1 MVNLRTPTPLM
12 LRTLTH
18 LTDGVVIAVNGVVV
32 FVNDPFKKWVST
44 EFSLPLSPGKLVSI
58 CYHDLDLALMNFLTE
73 RYSGK
78 TTNIKVLVGKNQFYI
93 ELELGCET
101 DGPDEIRIVFVRDI
115 TNRINS
121 EKSLLSAKE
130 KAEEADKAKSLFLAN
145 MSHEI
150 RTPLNSVI
158 GFTGVLI
165 SETKNARHLEY
176 LHAIKKSGETLLELI
191 NDVLDLSK
199 IEAGKVELRYEE
211 VDVEGFASEVFQMFS
226 LRVAE
231 KALDFVLV
239 IEAGF
244 PTYILTDFMRLRQI
258 VLNLLSNAVKFTQQ
272 GAVTIT
278 IRLGLNKGNRG
289 LEIEVCDTGIGIAE
303 PDLQGIFE
311 VFNQVSSASTKRF
324 EGTGLGL
331 NITKRLVELLGGE
344 IKVSSNLG
352 IGSVFVVSL
361 PLVTGTSERIFPND
375 LVLRTESAERLADGS
390 ITKVESN
397 IVPTGQ
403 RSVEG
408 DYIFN
413 SIDDNIDLK
422 ANNLKTNYK
431 FEKANDDNT
440 LSNESL
446 RMVNVS
452 LSSLADRLLPKIEKA
467 RKIFIVK
474 EIELLVQMVRESGE
488 LINDSHLL
496 ITAEQLSEALRFYD
510 LEKADRLLVNLSEYL
525 IESRHE
531 R

>member
-18 LTDGVVIAVNGVVV
+18 LTDGVVIAVNGIVV
-32 FVNDPFKKWVST
+32 FVNDPFRKWVSS
-44 EFSLPLSPGKLVSI
+44 EFSLPISPGKLVSL
-58 CYHDLDLALMNFLTE
+58 CYHDLDLSLMNLLTE

-78 TTNIKVLVGKNQFYI
+78 KTNIKVLVGKSQFYI

-121 EKSLLSAKE
+121 EKSLLRAKE

-165 SETKNARHLEY
+165 SETKNPRHLEY
-176 LHAIKKSGETLLELI
+176 LQAIKKSGETLLELI

-199 IEAGKVELRYEE
+199 IEAGKMELRQEE

-231 KALDFVLV
+231 KALEFYLV

-244 PTYILTDFMRLRQI
+244 PALILTDFMRLRQI

-278 IRLGLNKGNRG
+278 IRLGLNKGIRG
-289 LEIEVCDTGIGIAE
+289 LEIEVSDTGIGIAE
-303 PDLQGIFE
+303 PDLKGIFD
-311 VFNQVSSASTKRF
+311 VFNQVSSSSTKRY

-344 IKVSSNLG
+344 IRVSSDLG
-352 IGSVFVVSL
+352 VGSVFKVSL
-361 PLVTGTSERIFPND
+361 PLVQGSSERIFPND
-375 LVLRTESAERLADGS
+375 LVLRTENSEMLIDKFISKSDGNVDR
-390 ITKVESN
+390 K
-397 IVPTGQ
+397 GQ
-403 RSVEG
+403 SHLEG

-431 FEKANDDNT
+431 FGKANDDNS

-446 RMVNVS
+446 KESTIS
-452 LSSLADRLLPKIEKA
+452 LHSLADGLLPKIEKA

-474 EIELLVQMVRESGE
+474 EIEQLVQMVSESGE
-488 LINDSHLL
+488 ILNDPHLL
-496 ITAEQLSEALRFYD
+496 ISAEQLSEALRFYD